1 MKVLVTGHR
10 GYIGAHIVG
19 LLKEAGHHVTG
30 CDLDLFEGCG
40 WETLTPPDR
49 ELVRDVRALTPRDLE
64 GQDCV
69 MHLAAISNDPM
80 GDLDP
85 EITRDINARGS
96 IALAQKA
103 KAAGVPRFLF
113 SSSCSIYGKAEGRP
127 LAEPDALNPVSV
139 YAESKI
145 VAEEGIAPLAD
156 KDFSPAFLRNSTA
169 YGDSPMLRIDLVVNN
184 LLGCAVAKGDIRI
197 MSDGTPWRPLI
208 HCRDIARAF
217 VAFLGAPREAIH
229 NQSVNIGG
237 DVENYQVR
245 DIADIVQHLVPGATI
260 VYTGEVGKDPRDYRV
275 DFAKLGRLLPE
286 FRLQYTLAAGMEGLL
301 AQFYDHRFS
310 AADFDG
316 DQFVRLR
323 TLRHR
328 RDRLTLPAPAASAAS
343 A

>member
-1 MKVLVTGHR
+1 
-10 GYIGAHIVG
+10 
-19 LLKEAGHHVTG
+19 
-30 CDLDLFEGCG
+30 
-40 WETLTPPDR
+40 
-49 ELVRDVRALTPRDLE
+49 
-64 GQDCV
+64 

-113 SSSCSIYGKAEGRP
+113 SSSCSIYGKADDRP
-127 LAEPDALNPVSV
+127 LAEQDQLNPVSI

-156 KDFSPAFLRNSTA
+156 KDFTPAFLRNSTA

-217 VAFLGAPREAIH
+217 VAFLEAPREAIH

-245 DIADIVQHLVPGATI
+245 DVADIVQRLVPGASI

-275 DFAKLGRLLPE
+275 DFAKLGRLLPD

-310 AADFDG
+310 VADFDG
-316 DQFVRLR
+316 DKFVRLR

-328 RDRLTLPAPAASAAS
+328 LDRLALPAAASA
-343 A
+343 

>member
-10 GYIGAHIVG
+10 GYIGAHLVG

-40 WETLTPPDR
+40 WEKLTPPDR
-49 ELVRDVRALTPRDLE
+49 EIAGDVRALTPRDLE
-64 GQDCV
+64 GHDCV

-113 SSSCSIYGKAEGRP
+113 SSSCSIYGKADERP
-127 LAEPDALNPVSV
+127 LGEKDALNPVSV

-145 VAEEGIAPLAD
+145 AAEERVATLAD
-156 KDFSPAFLRNSTA
+156 ESFSPAFLRNATA

-208 HCRDIARAF
+208 HCKDIARAF
-217 VAFLGAPREAIH
+217 VAFLEAPRAAIH
-229 NQSVNIGG
+229 NQAVNIGG
-237 DVENYQVR
+237 DAENYRVR
-245 DIADIVQHLVPGATI
+245 DIADTVARLVPGASI
-260 VYTGEVGKDPRDYRV
+260 VYTGEIGKDPRDYRV
-275 DFAKLGRLLPE
+275 AFAKLGRVLPD
-286 FRLQYTLAAGMEGLL
+286 FRLEYNLASGMEGLL

-316 DQFVRLR
+316 DKFVRLR
-323 TLRHR
+323 TLRR
-328 RDRLTLPAPAASAAS
+328 RLNRLAAVA
-343 A
+343 

>member
-1 MKVLVTGHR
+1 MNVFVTGHR
-10 GYIGAHIVG
+10 GYIGAHLVA
-19 LLKEAGHHVTG
+19 LLKEAGHRVTG

-40 WETLTPPDR
+40 WEPVVEPDR
-49 ELVRDVRALTPRDLE
+49 ELVRDVRLLTPADLD
-64 GQDCV
+64 GFDCV

-96 IALAQKA
+96 VALARTA

-113 SSSCSIYGKAEGRP
+113 SSSCSIYGKANDRP
-127 LAEPDALNPVSV
+127 LGEGDAFNPVSV

-145 VAEEGIAPLAD
+145 VAEQGIAKLAD
-156 KDFSPAFLRNSTA
+156 KHFAPAFLRNSTA

-208 HCRDIARAF
+208 HCKDIARTF
-217 VAFLGAPREAIH
+217 VAFLEAPRETIH
-229 NQSVNIGG
+229 CQSVNVGG
-237 DVENYQVR
+237 DAENYQVR
-245 DIADIVQHLVPGATI
+245 DVADIVQQLVPGSSI

-275 DFAKLGRLLPE
+275 DFSRLARLLPD
-286 FRLQYTLAAGMEGLL
+286 FRLEYRLAAGMEGLL

-316 DQFVRLR
+316 DKFVRLR

-328 RDRLTLPAPAASAAS
+328 LDRLSAPGSA
-343 A
+343 

>member
-1 MKVLVTGHR
+1 MKVFVTGHR
-10 GYIGAHIVG
+10 GYIGAHLVG
-19 LLKEAGHHVTG
+19 LLREAGHHVTG

-40 WETLTPPDR
+40 WEPPIPADR
-49 ELVRDVRALTPRDLE
+49 EIVRDVRLLTAHDLE
-64 GQDCV
+64 GFDCV

-96 IALAQKA
+96 MALARAA
-103 KAAGVPRFLF
+103 KAAGVPRFLL

-127 LAEPDALNPVSV
+127 LGEEDTLNPVSV

-145 VAEEGIAPLAD
+145 VAEQGIALLAD
-156 KDFSPAFLRNSTA
+156 DSFSPTFLRNATA

-197 MSDGTPWRPLI
+197 MSDGTPWRPLT

-217 VAFLGAPREAIH
+217 VAFLDAPRAAIH
-229 NQSVNIGG
+229 NQSVNVGG
-237 DVENYQVR
+237 DAENYQVR
-245 DIADIVQHLVPGATI
+245 DIADIVRHLVPGASI

-286 FRLQYTLAAGMEGLL
+286 FQLEYTLAAGMEGLL
-301 AQFYDHRFS
+301 AQFCDHRFS

-316 DQFVRLR
+316 NKFVRLR

-328 RDRLTLPAPAASAAS
+328 LNRLAMPGVDAAATE
-343 A
+343 

>member
-1 MKVLVTGHR
+1 MKVFVTGHR
-10 GYIGAHIVG
+10 GYIGAHLVG

-40 WETLTPPDR
+40 WEPLIPPDR
-49 ELVRDVRALTPRDLE
+49 EIVRDVRLLTPRDLE
-64 GQDCV
+64 GFGCV

-96 IALAQKA
+96 IALASTA
-103 KAAGVPRFLF
+103 KAAGVPRFLL
-113 SSSCSIYGKAEGRP
+113 SSSCSIYGKTEGRP
-127 LAEPDALNPVSV
+127 LGEEDTLNPVSV

-145 VAEEGIAPLAD
+145 VGEQGIALLAD
-156 KDFSPAFLRNSTA
+156 DSFSPAFLRNATA

-197 MSDGTPWRPLI
+197 MSDGTPWRPLT

-217 VAFLGAPREAIH
+217 VAFLDAPRAAIH
-229 NQSVNIGG
+229 NQSVNVGG

-245 DIADIVQHLVPGATI
+245 DIADIVRHLVPGASI
-260 VYTGEVGKDPRDYRV
+260 VYTGEIGKDPRDYRV
-275 DFAKLGRLLPE
+275 DFAKLGRLLPD
-286 FRLQYTLAAGMEGLL
+286 FRLEYSLAAGMEGLL

-310 AADFDG
+310 ASDFDG
-316 DQFVRLR
+316 DKFVRLR

-328 RDRLTLPAPAASAAS
+328 LNRLAMPGVNAAATA
-343 A
+343 